1 MGIVTSANNFDFNL
15 TPDPFNQTTRD
26 EPNKGL
32 LRKWVESARIDGRLN
47 IAAMGLKEVPDEVM
61 NMYDLTTVDN
71 CNGEWYE
78 SVDLVRFIAADN
90 EIEIISDNV
99 FPDIDPNSDQPD
111 SEEGKGNIFG
121 GLETLDFHG
130 NLLQS
135 VPVGLKWLERLSVL
149 NLVCSLRL

>member
-1 MGIVTSANNFDFNL
+1 I
-15 TPDPFNQTTRD
+15 
-26 EPNKGL
+26 
-32 LRKWVESARIDGRLN
+32 
-47 IAAMGLKEVPDEVM
+47 
-61 NMYDLTTVDN
+61 NMYDHNTLDK
-71 CNGEWYE
+71 CNGELYE
-78 SVDLVRFIAADN
+78 NVDLVKFIAADN
-90 EIEIISDNV
+90 DIEIISDNV

-135 VPVGLKWLERLSVL
+135 VPVGLKRLERLSVL